1 MMHLALA
8 PTMFSLLDVVVYGKF
23 GKLVFFKCIKNKH
36 WQGIP
41 ALTPNVYVRHLSLC
55 RLQ

>member
-1 MMHLALA
+1 MHLALA
-8 PTMFSLLDVVVYGKF
+8 PTMLSLLDVVVYGKF